1 MNFFKR
7 FFGSGSRPTPPS
19 DPLPDEPVHRAECS
33 PKPQAQP
40 VRQPMKM
47 PSGYMYLYEQARGGS
62 MNIIAGAVKDNRDLL
77 FFYRGPE
84 LPLQGT

>member
-1 MNFFKR
+1 
-7 FFGSGSRPTPPS
+7 
-19 DPLPDEPVHRAECS
+19 
-33 PKPQAQP
+33 
-40 VRQPMKM
+40 MKM